1 MRRKLIAAL
10 IVSASLTAT
19 AQAFAKAQDDD
30 LLAPHSAYIKG
41 RLQCL
46 ETHSHVGG
54 ADGRTKRLALR
65 AAIREWQSFT
75 AWEYGS
81 AWASYRRAAGKSVEY
96 IKAEVGWTARVEA
109 RPCRRIKLR
118 RKRRSRRS

>member
-10 IVSASLTAT
+10 VFSASLTAT
-19 AQAFAKAQDDD
+19 AQAFAKNDD

-41 RLQCL
+41 RTQCFDAH
-46 ETHSHVGG
+46 THVGG
-54 ADGRTKRLALR
+54 ADGRTKRTALK

-81 AWASYRRAAGKSVEY
+81 TWASYRRAAGKTVEY

-118 RKRRSRRS
+118 RKRRSGRR

>member
-1 MRRKLIAAL
+1 MRRELIAAL
-10 IVSASLTAT
+10 VLSASLSVT
-19 AQAFAKAQDDD
+19 AQAFAKNDD

-41 RLQCL
+41 RTQCFDAH
-46 ETHSHVGG
+46 THVGG
-54 ADGRTKRLALR
+54 ADGRTKRAALK

-81 AWASYRRAAGKSVEY
+81 AWASYKRAAGKTVEY
-96 IKAEVGWTARVEA
+96 IKAEAGWTARVEA

-118 RKRRSRRS
+118 RKRRSRRG